1 MAVNQGKGQQ
11 KPAEPQPAMPEQ
23 STPAQETET
32 GTGAGTTITVPSFAR
47 MMPAVGEAFEPKHL
61 LWFGGLAAAGAIGV
75 LEWPVVAA
83 VGIGTYVAERFA
95 RSARR

>member
-1 MAVNQGKGQQ
+1 MATNQDKETAAQTASTGDEGRSS
-11 KPAEPQPAMPEQ
+11 Q
-23 STPAQETET
+23 SRPSP
-32 GTGAGTTITVPSFAR
+32 AGTTITVPSLQSLPGVAD
-47 MMPAVGEAFEPKHL
+47 AFEPKHL